1 MTIEVNNLTR
11 RKINK
16 NLFEKVARS
25 VLKKERKKLKN
36 LSIALVG
43 QTKIKEL
50 NRKYRRKNEAT
61 SVLSFQYDD
70 IGEVVICLALIEK
83 TAKKFSLTFN
93 EELVRV
99 LTHGIKNL
107 CQSRT

>member
-1 MTIEVNNLTR
+1 MIELNNLTS
-11 RKINK
+11 RKIDEK
-16 NLFEKVARS
+16 FLEKVARA

-36 LSIALVG
+36 LSIVLVG

-50 NRKYRRKNEAT
+50 NRKYRRKNKAT

-70 IGEVVICLALIEK
+70 MGEVVICLTLVEK

-93 EELVRV
+93 EELTRV
-99 LTHGIKNL
+99 LTHGVKNL
-107 CQSRT
+107 CQRRT

>member
-11 RKINK
+11 RRIDKK
-16 NLFEKVARS
+16 LLEKVARA

-50 NRKYRRKNEAT
+50 NRKYRRKNKAT

-70 IGEVVICLALIEK
+70 IGEVVICLAFIEK

-93 EELVRV
+93 EELIRV

-107 CQSRT
+107 CQRRT